1 MHRDFMSHHPPTF
14 SHAVD
19 PLDADDW
26 LKVIGKK
33 LDITQCNDRE
43 KVLYA
48 SGRLEGAASD
58 WWDAFTAAHPNADT
72 ITWQEFQANFHAHH
86 IPSGIMKLKK
96 KEFLSLTQGSMS
108 VSEYRDRFT
117 QLSRYAPEEVDTD
130 EKRQERFL
138 EGLIGPLNY
147 QLQSHTFPNFQ
158 TLLNKAIGLESKK
171 RNYLTT
177 KENFKVSLAGTPVRT
192 TLKVRSSALEIK
204 AETIIKFN
212 ALDSKAREIIRVRTN
227 KGVTLRPTR
236 GLVEI
241 HRIVKVALV
250 TRRLETTH
258 LSNPMAASS
267 AVNWAT
273 MLTTAQGATSR
284 HPKKTITREMTRTPP
299 LVDLL
304 RTRHH
309 RTRAEEGSITSP
321 QNQYLRMPT

>member
-1 MHRDFMSHHPPTF
+1 MEQFIAAQMQILQGITAAVQQIQQNQQQQYAPPARDKHRDFMSHHPSTF

-58 WWDAFTAAHPNADT
+58 WWDAFTAAHPNANI
-72 ITWQEFQANFHAHH
+72 ITWQEFQENFRAHH

-108 VSEYRDRFT
+108 VSEYRDSFT
-117 QLSRYAPEEVDTD
+117 QLSCYAPEEVDTD
-130 EKRQERFL
+130 EKHQESFL

-171 RNYLTT
+171 RSYLTT
-177 KENFKVSLAGTPVRT
+177 KENFKVSLAGTPALT

-204 AETIIKFN
+204 AETIIKCN
-212 ALDSKAREIIRVRTN
+212 ALDSKAREIIRVRTS
-227 KGVTLRPTR
+227 KGATLRPTR
-236 GLVEI
+236 GLVGV
-241 HRIVKVALV
+241 HRTVKVAPV
-250 TRRLETTH
+250 TRRPEATH
-258 LSNPMAASS
+258 QSNPMAVSS
-267 AVNWAT
+267 AV
-273 MLTTAQGATSR
+273 S
-284 HPKKTITREMTRTPP
+284 
-299 LVDLL
+299 
-304 RTRHH
+304 
-309 RTRAEEGSITSP
+309 
-321 QNQYLRMPT
+321 